1 MSCNKK
7 MKIYHVT
14 AGRKDEVR
22 AIKAARPSRL
32 LLSYFYF
39 RRKSLVEFISSLG
52 YRPEIL
58 IDSGAWSAFNSGVE
72 ISVVNYMNYL
82 QENRDLID
90 QYISMDVIGDSELS
104 LFFWNVMRR
113 KGFSPIPVYH
123 YKEDEKYLKYYT
135 KRSNIIAIGGTVPE
149 PNKRLVADWVRLIT
163 WTYPEIKFHLLGS
176 SSRKIIDTV
185 DLHSVDSSTW
195 IMQAKNG
202 RPEHIPGT
210 STEPKI
216 KRAIYNLERE
226 IYLSEE

>member
-1 MSCNKK
+1 

-14 AGRKDEVR
+14 AGRKDEIA
-22 AIKAARPSRL
+22 AIRQARPSRL

-39 RRKSLVEFISSLG
+39 RRKNLSEFISRLG

-82 QENRDLID
+82 QANRDLID
-90 QYISMDVIGDSELS
+90 QYISMDVIGDSDLS
-104 LFFWNVMRR
+104 LYFWLIMRQ
-113 KGFSPIPVYH
+113 KGFRPIPVYH
-123 YKEDEKYLKYYT
+123 YKEDEKFLKYYAR
-135 KRSNIIAIGGTVPE
+135 RSEIIAIGGTVPE
-149 PNKRLVADWVRLIT
+149 PNKRIVAEWTRLIA

-185 DLHSVDSSTW
+185 DLYSVDSSTW

-210 STEPKI
+210 SSQAKV
-216 KRAIYNLERE
+216 KRAIYNLEKE
-226 IYLSEE
+226 IELTGD

>member
-1 MSCNKK
+1 MN
-7 MKIYHVT
+7 IYHVT
-14 AGRKDEVR
+14 AGRKDEIA
-22 AIKAARPSRL
+22 AIKAARPPRL

-39 RRKSLVEFISSLG
+39 RRKSLQEFIDALG

-72 ISVVNYMNYL
+72 ISIVNYMNFL
-82 QENRDLID
+82 QENLDLGLID
-90 QYISMDVIGDSELS
+90 HYVSMDVIGDSDLS
-104 LFFWNVMRR
+104 LTFWLIMRK

-123 YKEDEKYLKYYT
+123 YKEDEKYLKYYA
-135 KRSNIIAIGGTVPE
+135 KRSELIAIGGTVPE
-149 PNKRLVADWVRLIT
+149 QNKRIVADWVRVIV

-185 DLHSVDSSTW
+185 DLFSVDSSTW

-202 RPEHIPGT
+202 RPGHIPGE
-210 STEPKI
+210 SRGAKI

-226 IYLSEE
+226 IELFEE